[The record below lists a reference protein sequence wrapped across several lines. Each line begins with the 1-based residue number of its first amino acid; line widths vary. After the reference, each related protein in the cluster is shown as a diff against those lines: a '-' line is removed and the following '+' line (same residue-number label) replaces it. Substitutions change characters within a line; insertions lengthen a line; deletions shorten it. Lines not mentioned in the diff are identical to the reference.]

1 MEKNEIKDEITDY
14 DYLDREEA
22 EYQGYEAEEDY
33 YGYSV
38 EESDSEEE
46 DASEFDEPDGEESEE
61 NDLEDENQSDDEEDT
76 DSYTI
81 DGVVYKDLRKYV
93 LALYK
98 IDITQQ
104 TQQRGEEQIELA
116 RIVRRGMLCDCSVM
130 PEEPAVPEE
139 YPYKL
144 VDKTSKV
151 LRRLHQTDEE
161 KAWIESLDDEEK
173 HRIISEGRAA
183 QDKLISGNLPLV
195 MDIARQVSS
204 QMEYLDRIQTGNIG
218 LQKAVQYYNPN
229 KGVQFDTFA
238 THLIK
243 HEIQEYSEKLGQQ
256 KTGVEEGVIYTPTEE
271 DIDAFCDL
279 MGGKYWMQEITVD
292 TDSTEDSIRKQLAF
306 MIQHKV
312 YAESVANSIITGFP
326 IDYDDVLGTAEV
338 DKAITLESDEKH
350 KHLDIVKGDGKKP
363 KPKEMSTE
371 NFVRS
376 FFIMVLRLKNISH
389 EGLAAF
395 ILKDKALIQEKTEFL
410 KNYLARP
417 WDYADPAKGAPTQ
430 WTKAAPTGAPARETK
445 TVHTGTPT
453 QDATADGQGTK
464 TVHTGMQKED
474 AATDGQEKK
483 TDHKEDAAILDLEQ
497 LIQTGNIWPERCII
511 NPWIRAW
518 TEKEADLNDENL
530 PVNDCLP
537 YNDFMMSLA
546 DYIDPDH
553 PTESIAMIL
562 NAGYVPMRQQEILRD
577 AKITLEYYN
586 WFLDIFRLTA
596 TERLDEQ
603 GAQLMEDIASGAS
616 QASIREKYSMSPNTV
631 TKRKDAIL
639 RSIYDQIIASTNS
652 DKGEILFNYLKLSYQ
667 ASIISRWKKEVIGK
681 MVSDHYIEKGR
692 FALRSRGEEDSPRPI
707 MESFHRIVMKGNQAG
722 TALLEF
728 KDDLDRSVGEAVQ
741 KVRPTFAELKNSI
754 DRSVGAAAQKIE
766 PVLVKPAIGAGLQK
780 MIPSVLELKKKLDQS
795 VGAALQKV
803 HDFTS
808 SDAYEEWKKRWI
820 EEEGI
825 DEDEDLFG
833 IAPDRNDT
841 GIPD

>member
-1 MEKNEIKDEITDY
+1 MGKNEIKDEITDY

-104 TQQRGEEQIELA
+104 TQQRGEEQIELV

-161 KAWIESLDDEEK
+161 KAWVESLDDEEK

-204 QMEYLDRIQTGNIG
+204 QMEYLDRIQAGNIG

-229 KGVQFDTFA
+229 KGVQFGTFA

-243 HEIQEYSEKLGQQ
+243 HEIQEYSEKLGRQ
-256 KTGVEEGVIYTPTEE
+256 KAGMEGGVIYTPTEN

-312 YAESVANSIITGFP
+312 YAESVANSIIFGFP
-326 IDYDDVLGTAEV
+326 IDYDDVLGTAEG
-338 DKAITLESDEKH
+338 DKAKLLEGDEKH

-389 EGLAAF
+389 EELAAF
-395 ILKDKALIQEKTEFL
+395 ILKDKALIQEKAEFL
-410 KNYLARP
+410 RNYLARP

-430 WTKAAPTGAPARETK
+430 GTKPAPTG
-445 TVHTGTPT
+445 VLT
-453 QDATADGQGTK
+453 QEMTADDQGTK
-464 TVHTGMQKED
+464 PAPMGMPTQEVTKDEE
-474 AATDGQEKK
+474 EKK
-483 TDHKEDAAILDLEQ
+483 TDHKEAAAIMDLEQ

-518 TEKEADLNDENL
+518 TEKEADANDGNL
-530 PVNDCLP
+530 PVNDCVP

-553 PTESIAMIL
+553 PTESIALIL
-562 NAGYVPMRQQEILRD
+562 NAGYAPMRQQDILRD

-586 WFLDIFRLTA
+586 WLLDIFRLTA

-603 GAQLMEDIASGAS
+603 GAKIMEDIASGVKHADLVD
-616 QASIREKYSMSPNTV
+616 KYSMSPNTV

-652 DKGEILFNYLKLSYQ
+652 DKGEMLFKYLELCYQ
-667 ASIISRWKKEVIGK
+667 ASIISRWKRGVIGR

-707 MESFHRIVMKGNQAG
+707 MESFHRIVMKGNQAE

-741 KVRPTFAELKNSI
+741 KVGPAFAELKNGI

-766 PVLVKPAIGAGLQK
+766 PVLVNPAIGAGLQK

-803 HDFTS
+803 HEFTS
-808 SDAYEEWKKRWI
+808 SDAYEEWKKQWI

-833 IAPDRNDT
+833 IALGKNDN
-841 GIPD
+841 GIPN